1 VAAREFKFPDI
12 GSFKDVEVIDVLVK
26 AGDRVAAETPLLT
39 LETEKATMDVPAP
52 VAGVI
57 EKLLVQKG
65 SRVSA
70 GSPMALIVEEGAA
83 AAAPTVAAASAAVA
97 APTAAAPVVPA
108 AAAPAPAIA
117 QPPAGPVNEA
127 GFSAAHA
134 GPSVRAFARQLG
146 VDLARVPGSGQKG
159 RITQDDV

>member
-1 VAAREFKFPDI
+1 MAAREFQIPDI

-26 AGDRVAAETPLLT
+26 AGDRVSAEAPLLT

-70 GSPMALIVEEGAA
+70 GTPMALIAVEGGDAA
-83 AAAPTVAAASAAVA
+83 AAAP
-97 APTAAAPVVPA
+97 PA
-108 AAAPAPAIA
+108 AAA
-117 QPPAGPVNEA
+117 
-127 GFSAAHA
+127 
-134 GPSVRAFARQLG
+134 
-146 VDLARVPGSGQKG
+146 
-159 RITQDDV
+159 